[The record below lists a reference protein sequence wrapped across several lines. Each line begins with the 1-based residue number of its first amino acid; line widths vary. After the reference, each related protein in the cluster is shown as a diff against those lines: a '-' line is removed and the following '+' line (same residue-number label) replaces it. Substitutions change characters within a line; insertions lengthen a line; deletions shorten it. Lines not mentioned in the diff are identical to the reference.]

1 MKTRKNSIVQGLLL
15 DNSQRPA
22 GSMVNNNGETI
33 SWGDAY
39 KITFLPLEE
48 SKTNSIRKLTV
59 SDDAIKKVE
68 ETLAEVHWGALI
80 SLSLESNK
88 VIGVT
93 VDYDLLA
100 AHFEYEG

>member
-1 MKTRKNSIVQGLLL
+1 MASVRLDQWSITMAKPFPG
-15 DNSQRPA
+15 
-22 GSMVNNNGETI
+22 
-33 SWGDAY
+33 GDAY

-59 SDDAIKKVE
+59 SDDSIREVE

-80 SLSLESNK
+80 SLSLENGK

-93 VDYDLLA
+93 VDYDLLE